1 MSNYWKP
8 CGIIPVSSI
17 AMPFSAVVVTDLQS
31 SPQFGQ
37 QGSMARSLENLYNDA
52 LQYGTAAV
60 KTSYKPKYATYY
72 EQLKAEIKDWL
83 K

>member
-17 AMPFSAVVVTDLQS
+17 AMPFSTAVVTDLQ
-31 SPQFGQ
+31 Q
-37 QGSMARSLENLYNDA
+37 QKGDIIPGIEHMYD
-52 LQYGTAAV
+52 YGPEH
-60 KTSYKPKYATYY
+60 YDTYY
-72 EQLKAEIKDWL
+72 EQLKAEIRDWL